1 MTHLLSH
8 ARTRWWGR
16 AAAFGVLTLWAPATA
31 FFAVVGVRVART
43 VASRSEVVAHIVDL
57 RGALVTAAYSLGGAA
72 VGLGLAWLVLP
83 AARSRGMR
91 WMAWLWLAVT
101 ALLLTSRRVS
111 GWPLMIAALV
121 ATGIGLELCRRLL
134 QTALAGL
141 GERGHNP

>member
-1 MTHLLSH
+1 
-8 ARTRWWGR
+8 
-16 AAAFGVLTLWAPATA
+16 VLTLWAPATA
-31 FFAVVGVRVART
+31 FFAVVGVRVARA
-43 VASRSEVVAHIVDL
+43 VVSRSEVVAHIVDL

-83 AARSRGMR
+83 VARIRGMR
-91 WMAWLWLAVT
+91 WMVWLWLAVT

-141 GERGHNP
+141 RERGHNP

>member
-1 MTHLLSH
+1 MTRLSSQWST
-8 ARTRWWGR
+8 TRWGR

-31 FFAVVGVRVART
+31 FFAVVGVRVARA

-83 AARSRGMR
+83 AARTRGMR

-101 ALLLTSRRVS
+101 VLLLVSRRVS
-111 GWPLMIAALV
+111 GWPLLIATLV

-134 QTALAGL
+134 LTALDG
-141 GERGHNP
+141 RGTRP

>member
-1 MTHLLSH
+1 M
-8 ARTRWWGR
+8 
-16 AAAFGVLTLWAPATA
+16 LTLWAPATA
-31 FFAVVGVRVART
+31 FFAVVGVRVARA
-43 VASRSEVVAHIVDL
+43 VVSRSEVVAHIVDL

-83 AARSRGMR
+83 VARIRGMR
-91 WMAWLWLAVT
+91 WMVWLWLAVT

-141 GERGHNP
+141 RERGHNP